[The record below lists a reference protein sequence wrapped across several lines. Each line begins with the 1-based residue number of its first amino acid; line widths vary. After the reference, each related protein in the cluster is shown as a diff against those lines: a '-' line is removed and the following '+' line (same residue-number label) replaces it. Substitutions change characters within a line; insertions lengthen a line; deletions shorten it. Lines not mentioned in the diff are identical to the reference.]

1 MGRSRGTTSRSTA
14 LAVAALAALVLVA
27 GCGDDDEGV
36 SLVPADASGSG
47 DTGDAGAQALPAGE
61 PGDVDVCALLTAAE
75 IEQVVGN
82 PVADGDAQFT
92 NCSWVGPEVEDVN
105 VTLSVQD
112 LVGDVVTCETMRQQ
126 TPGAEDVAGL
136 GDGAWFEAHG
146 SGSFSSSDLWTCTG
160 DHIIYVGLAGD
171 RYPQSMREASE
182 TLMRS
187 VLDRL

>member
-1 MGRSRGTTSRSTA
+1 MGRSRRDTSRSTA
-14 LAVAALAALVLVA
+14 LAVAALTALVLVA
-27 GCGDDDEGV
+27 GCGGDDEGV
-36 SLVPADASGSG
+36 ALVPSDASDSE
-47 DTGDAGAQALPAGE
+47 DTGDAGAPAVPAGE

-92 NCSWVGPEVEDVN
+92 NCSWVGPEVEDLN

-112 LVGDVVTCETMRQQ
+112 LVPDVVTCDTMRQQ
-126 TPGAEDVAGL
+126 SPGAEDVAGL

-146 SGSFSSSDLWTCTG
+146 SGSMGSSDLWTCAG
-160 DHIIYVGLAGD
+160 DRIVYVGLAGERD
-171 RYPQSMREASE
+171 PQSMREASE

-187 VLDRL
+187 VVDRL